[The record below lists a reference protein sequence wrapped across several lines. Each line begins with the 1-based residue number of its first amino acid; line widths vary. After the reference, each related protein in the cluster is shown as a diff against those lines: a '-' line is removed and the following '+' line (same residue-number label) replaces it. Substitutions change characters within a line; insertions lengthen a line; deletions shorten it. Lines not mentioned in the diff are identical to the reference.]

1 ADLAVILIDA
11 RKGVLTQT
19 RRHSYLAHLLGIRKL
34 VLAVNKMDL
43 VGYDQT
49 RFDAIVADYRAFAD
63 RIGIREFTAIPMSG
77 LKGDN
82 VTAGSD
88 SMGWYGGPTLI
99 DHLEQVPVGDAGL
112 RRAPFRMAVQW
123 VNRPNLDFRGYAGT
137 VASGEVRPGDAV
149 IVQPSGRSATIERI
163 VTFEGEQP
171 VAITGQTVTLT
182 LSEEVDCS
190 RGDMIGVAASPARI
204 ADRVDA
210 TLVWM
215 ASEAMVPGRAY
226 WLKIGTQTV
235 AASVARLDAVIDVN
249 TIEQE
254 EGRPLELNDI
264 GRCELVLDRPVAAL
278 PYAENRRLGG
288 FILIDRATHATVAAG
303 MIDGFPAAA
312 EDSGASDHAGRII
325 WLTGQSAAE
334 KRVVARKAQQ
344 RFEARGRASVV
355 LDEESLRAGLS
366 ADLGSSAAE
375 EAEHLRRV
383 REIARLI
390 SRSGVAV
397 LVAIEGEGELDTDIH
412 VADTAS
418 DVGDWII

>member
-1 ADLAVILIDA
+1 
-11 RKGVLTQT
+11 
-19 RRHSYLAHLLGIRKL
+19 
-34 VLAVNKMDL
+34 
-43 VGYDQT
+43 
-49 RFDAIVADYRAFAD
+49 
-63 RIGIREFTAIPMSG
+63 
-77 LKGDN
+77 
-82 VTAGSD
+82 
-88 SMGWYGGPTLI
+88 
-99 DHLEQVPVGDAGL
+99 
-112 RRAPFRMAVQW
+112 
-123 VNRPNLDFRGYAGT
+123 
-137 VASGEVRPGDAV
+137 
-149 IVQPSGRSATIERI
+149 
-163 VTFEGEQP
+163 
-171 VAITGQTVTLT
+171 
-182 LSEEVDCS
+182 
-190 RGDMIGVAASPARI
+190 IGVAASPARI

-278 PYAENRRLGG
+278 PYAESRRLGG

-390 SRSGVAV
+390 SRSGVTV